1 MHKPTGRVL
10 TQNSFPNIRRNLTA
24 SQSSKTFSIAE
35 PRQASNDLIFM
46 REIEKKIEEQRKDLE
61 ERSLAIKT
69 LLGHF
74 ENIASMCRD
83 EKNKNIELRHQ
94 NIDLIKE
101 IKHLK
106 KIVEEKSLLPEKRQK
121 NPSSISIINVDEYEG
136 IWKENEKL
144 KETIKKLEKDHQE
157 RFKEINGLHE
167 QLTSLKHIIA
177 SLDKNISELNLDLN
191 VAKSNK
197 RKLEEEIATL
207 RLQSEK
213 LKENINERVLENEQ
227 LHEKISRINQD
238 LESLHLILDEKE
250 KEVQKVKNWNNK
262 LSSQNQEFLQNKT
275 KEGNLLC
282 QIQIDPH
289 DSLESIID
297 KFTKTISVRDEKIS
311 EAEKE
316 NLRLKDKINKGNIAR
331 KELLVSI
338 EEFRNSNQTDLI
350 KYEKLLQQL
359 ENTKKLKDSEIKD
372 LKETITRIES
382 QKKTYIED
390 LQTLEIQLFN
400 ERQTISQLSGKKED
414 LDQEVQRLHQKLE
427 MKNEEIL
434 ERNKKIEALQEV
446 KLKFKLSQKE
456 IKAVRDENLKLE
468 RINES
473 MNEKYSHDKSSWTS
487 EENKLQKMIFDLQE
501 ELNNEKIFNSIH
513 LKELTKLKTALSA
526 QDTRVNKDL
535 ILEEE
540 RRLKARIATLEMDL
554 AEQKEACSKAQ
565 KNYEYNFLQVNEKSR
580 NILELEEKL
589 GKVLEEMKNPN
600 FLQTVEKAKILK
612 ERENAVMA
620 EISKI
625 SYAIE
630 AFENGMTCIVCLAC
644 LDSPVLIVP
653 CGHAVCN
660 KCLDLRSLTCPQCSE
675 HVQGQFRIDWLDQLV
690 VKIVFQRQVLESMK
704 QLMCKNLFI

>member
-1 MHKPTGRVL
+1 
-10 TQNSFPNIRRNLTA
+10 
-24 SQSSKTFSIAE
+24 
-35 PRQASNDLIFM
+35 
-46 REIEKKIEEQRKDLE
+46 
-61 ERSLAIKT
+61 
-69 LLGHF
+69 
-74 ENIASMCRD
+74 
-83 EKNKNIELRHQ
+83 
-94 NIDLIKE
+94 
-101 IKHLK
+101 
-106 KIVEEKSLLPEKRQK
+106 
-121 NPSSISIINVDEYEG
+121 
-136 IWKENEKL
+136 
-144 KETIKKLEKDHQE
+144 
-157 RFKEINGLHE
+157 
-167 QLTSLKHIIA
+167 
-177 SLDKNISELNLDLN
+177 
-191 VAKSNK
+191 
-197 RKLEEEIATL
+197 
-207 RLQSEK
+207 
-213 LKENINERVLENEQ
+213 
-227 LHEKISRINQD
+227 
-238 LESLHLILDEKE
+238 
-250 KEVQKVKNWNNK
+250 
-262 LSSQNQEFLQNKT
+262 
-275 KEGNLLC
+275 
-282 QIQIDPH
+282 
-289 DSLESIID
+289 
-297 KFTKTISVRDEKIS
+297 
-311 EAEKE
+311 
-316 NLRLKDKINKGNIAR
+316 
-331 KELLVSI
+331 
-338 EEFRNSNQTDLI
+338 
-350 KYEKLLQQL
+350 
-359 ENTKKLKDSEIKD
+359 
-372 LKETITRIES
+372 
-382 QKKTYIED
+382 
-390 LQTLEIQLFN
+390 
-400 ERQTISQLSGKKED
+400 
-414 LDQEVQRLHQKLE
+414 